1 MENVIIETVTCKNTQ
16 WDLIRHPSYM
26 HNQSMIMDTV
36 VRINTPR
43 DSEFSPMG

>member
-1 MENVIIETVTCKNTQ
+1 MIETVTFESAQ
-16 WDLIRHPSYM
+16 GDLIYHPSFM
-26 HNQSMIMDTV
+26 HNQSMIMDTL